1 MIVRSIVFIVI
12 AALLAV
18 CGNLTL
24 KKGMNALGSFDL
36 VSHKLF
42 TELLRIYIN
51 PLIIAGLVF
60 YVLSTVF
67 WLKVLSQE
75 DVSKAVPILTG
86 INFTFIGLGSLYLFH
101 EHFPIMKIA
110 GIAVIFAGIFL
121 VVRS

>member
-1 MIVRSIVFIVI
+1 VKSIVFIVI

-24 KKGMNALGSFDL
+24 KRAMNSLGVFDI
-36 VSHKLF
+36 VSHKLLP
-42 TELLRIYIN
+42 ELLRIYAN
-51 PLIIAGLVF
+51 PLIIVGLVF

-86 INFTFIGLGSLYLFH
+86 INFTFIGLGSLYFFH
-101 EHFPIMKIA
+101 EHFPAMKVV
-110 GIAVIFAGIFL
+110 GVLVIFLGVFL
-121 VVRS
+121 VARS